1 MTFEDL
7 RITRQFLNA
16 IDDLGFEQPL
26 PIQTKAI
33 PAIFAGQDVVGIAQ
47 TGTGKTLAYGIPVVQ
62 HVKYARIDQPRALV
76 LVPTRELVL
85 QVEEQFNTFAKYTDL
100 RIVPLMGGK
109 SKQEQITKLSVG
121 SDIVVGTPGRVMELY
136 LQGELVLKKI
146 EILVLDEADRMMD
159 MGFMPQL
166 RSLLEVLP
174 LKRQN
179 LLFSATFSDQVENLS
194 YEFLEFPK
202 RIEVAPQAS
211 TVSSIV
217 QKAYAIPNF
226 KTKLFWLEKC
236 ISEQHEEF
244 KRVIIFCRTKKR
256 ADAISNYI
264 GRKIDENVRVIH
276 SNKGQSSRLNAF
288 RMFKNGELR
297 FLVTTDVSSRGID
310 IDEVSHVINFDVPVK
325 IEDYTHRI
333 GRTGRVYKV
342 GKAISFV
349 DEAETF
355 TFKRIQK
362 LIGQDVLIEAIESG
376 FPRAEFL
383 PGERKEI
390 GMAVDR
396 EKRIINPNYKG
407 AFHEKK
413 KKKKS

>member
-1 MTFEDL
+1 MK
-7 RITRQFLNA
+7 ITRQFLNA
-16 IDDLGFEQPL
+16 IEDLGFEDPL
-26 PIQTKAI
+26 PIQEKAI
-33 PAIFAGQDVVGIAQ
+33 PMVFSGHDVIGIAQ
-47 TGTGKTLAYGIPVVQ
+47 TGTGKTLAYGIPIVQ
-62 HVKYARIDQPRALV
+62 HVKYAKIDQARGLI

-85 QVEEQFNTFAKYTDL
+85 QVEEQLVKFAKYTDL
-100 RIVPLMGGK
+100 RILPLMGGK
-109 SKQEQITKLSVG
+109 SKQDQIVRIKEGV
-121 SDIVVGTPGRVMELY
+121 DIIVSTPGRLMELY
-136 LQGELVLKKI
+136 LMGEIVLKRI

-166 RSLLEVLP
+166 RDLLEVIP
-174 LKRQN
+174 TKRQN
-179 LLFSATFSDQVENLS
+179 LLFSATFSDRIEELS

-202 RIEVAPQAS
+202 RIEIAPQAS
-211 TVSSIV
+211 TVSTII
-217 QKAYAIPNF
+217 QNAFHIPNF

-236 ISEQHEEF
+236 LNDSSEEF

-256 ADAISNYI
+256 ADSVANYI
-264 GRKIDENVRVIH
+264 GRKVDENVRVIH

-288 RMFKNGELR
+288 KSFKNGELR

-310 IDEVSHVINFDVPVK
+310 IDEVSHVINFDIPVK

-342 GKAISFV
+342 GQAISFV
-349 DEAETF
+349 DEAESF

-362 LIGQDVLIEAIESG
+362 LIGQDISLDPIDSE
-376 FPRAEFL
+376 FPRAEYL

-390 GMAVDR
+390 GIAVDR
-396 EKRIINPNYKG
+396 EKRIINPNYQG

-413 KKKKS
+413 RKR